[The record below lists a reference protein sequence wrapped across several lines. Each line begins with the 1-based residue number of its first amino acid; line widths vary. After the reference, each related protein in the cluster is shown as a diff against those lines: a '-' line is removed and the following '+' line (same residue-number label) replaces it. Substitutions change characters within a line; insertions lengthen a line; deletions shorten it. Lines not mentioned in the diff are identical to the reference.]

1 MNDYAPKALKALCR
15 HDLGQA
21 IEALHNLA
29 SAASLPTD
37 AFGLDSLSEDY
48 EMMVNYMAGGYED
61 QARDTLYKHFLSRA
75 AQCYCQMVY
84 AGLRDDAQNAFAATR
99 RALRLMDVPHSLS
112 EVLRRGATGR
122 VMFDLVW
129 TSPIWSGD
137 DLEAAEQIITSD
149 DFAFT
154 QKALLLSGTMLGAL
168 HYFDAAKL
176 TLLLHHAQH
185 ADDRLRAR
193 ALAGAV
199 LVVAHHKDLVGFF
212 PLLQKA
218 FDDLKAS
225 PRYAAELSD
234 LQAARILSLE
244 VKEIEKKMREEIIPG
259 IMEHTKHLK
268 TDLRHLDIQELQDEM
283 ARLSANPEWA
293 ETEKKMTAK
302 MEQLAA
308 MQQRGS
314 DVFIGQFKSFKQHFP
329 FFTAAANW
337 FTPFDTS
344 HPELPQ
350 NLRKSPVLNLLTQ
363 AAQLCDSDKYSL
375 AFLMGQ
381 MSNSGLPLN
390 AEAMDEQLKQAF
402 DSGEIPQA
410 EQMTPAV
417 HIRLYMQDLYR
428 FFTLFRGRQ
437 DEVNPFA
444 DNWRFYDQEPFAAIN
459 QKPETVHELANLAFT
474 IKAYEAAA
482 PLYIACEPSAEVCQK
497 IGFCKEM
504 THDYEGACEA
514 YERADLF
521 KDDSAWTLRRLAA
534 CQRARSNPEAA
545 LAIYE
550 RLEALEPEAADLP
563 LHAGECLIW
572 LRRYD
577 EALKKLY
584 KAYYLSPDDRRVWR
598 ALVWAELQV
607 GRFEEAEG
615 HFSLILGRQPEA
627 GDYVNAAHCAWLSGN
642 IVLALSR
649 YRLALSQMPTET
661 KPEDL
666 LTPDKD
672 LLTAHGITQTDI
684 YIMRDAISKND

>member
-1 MNDYAPKALKALCR
+1 MNNFAPKALKALCQ

-21 IEALHNLA
+21 IEALHNFA
-29 SAASLPTD
+29 SAASLPSD
-37 AFGLDSLSEDY
+37 AFGLKSLSEDY
-48 EMMVNYMAGGYED
+48 EMMVNYMAGGYDD
-61 QARDTLYKHFLSRA
+61 QAREKLYTHFLSRA

-84 AGLRDDAQNAFAATR
+84 AGLRDDAPNAFAATR
-99 RALRLMDVPHSLS
+99 RTLRLMDVPHSLP
-112 EVLRRGATGR
+112 EVCRHEATGR
-122 VMFDLVW
+122 VIFDVAW
-129 TSPIWSGD
+129 TSPVWTGD
-137 DLEAAEQIITSD
+137 DLDAAQQIIDSD
-149 DFAFT
+149 HFSFT

-168 HYFDAAKL
+168 HFFDAAKL
-176 TLLLHHAQH
+176 SLLLRHASH

-199 LVVAHHKDLVGFF
+199 LVATHHRSLVGFF
-212 PLLQKA
+212 PSLKEA
-218 FDDLKAS
+218 FDTLKAT
-225 PRYAAELSD
+225 PRYASELSD
-234 LQAARILSLE
+234 LQTARILSLE

-268 TDLRHLDIQELQDEM
+268 TDLRHFDIKELQDEM

-293 ETEKKMTAK
+293 EAEKNMTDK
-302 MEQLAA
+302 MEQLATL
-308 MQQRGS
+308 QQRGS
-314 DVFIGQFKSFKQHFP
+314 DVFIGQFKSFKQNFP

-337 FTPFDTS
+337 FTPFDTD

-350 NLRKSPVLNLLTQ
+350 NIRKSPVLNLLTQ

-375 AFLMGQ
+375 SFLMGQ
-381 MSNSGLPLN
+381 MSNSGLPIN
-390 AEAMDEQLKQAF
+390 AETMDEQIKNAF
-402 DSGEIPQA
+402 ESGQLPSV

-444 DNWRFYDQEPFAAIN
+444 DDWRFYDQSPFT
-459 QKPETVHELANLAFT
+459 PESPNPKAVHELAQLAFS

-482 PLYIACEPSAEVCQK
+482 PLFMTCEPSADVCQK

-534 CQRARSNPEAA
+534 CQRARSKPEAA
-545 LAIYE
+545 LALYE
-550 RLEALEPEAADLP
+550 RLENLEPEAADLP

-572 LRRYD
+572 LQRYD

-584 KAYYLSPDDRRVWR
+584 KAYYLDPDDRRVWR
-598 ALVWAELQV
+598 AMVWAELQT
-607 GRFEEAEG
+607 GHFDQAET
-615 HFSLILGRQPEA
+615 HFSLILSHQPQA

-642 IVLALSR
+642 VVLAITR
-649 YRLALSQMPTET
+649 YRLALTQMPET

-666 LTPDKD
+666 LTPDKA

-684 YIMRDAISKND
+684 YIMRDAIGSNA

>member
-1 MNDYAPKALKALCR
+1 MNNFAPKALKALCQ

-21 IEALHNLA
+21 IEALHNFA
-29 SAASLPTD
+29 SAASLPSD
-37 AFGLDSLSEDY
+37 AFGLKSLSEDY
-48 EMMVNYMAGGYED
+48 EMMVNYMAGGYDD
-61 QARDTLYKHFLSRA
+61 QAREKLYTHFLSRA

-84 AGLRDDAQNAFAATR
+84 AGLRDDASNAFAATR
-99 RALRLMDVPHSLS
+99 RTLRLMDVPHSLP
-112 EVLRRGATGR
+112 EVCRHEATGR
-122 VMFDLVW
+122 VIFDVAW
-129 TSPIWSGD
+129 TSPVWTGD
-137 DLEAAEQIITSD
+137 DLDAAQQIIDSD
-149 DFAFT
+149 HFSFT

-168 HYFDAAKL
+168 HFFDAAKL
-176 TLLLHHAQH
+176 TLLLRHASH

-199 LVVAHHKDLVGFF
+199 LVATHHRSLVGFF
-212 PLLQKA
+212 PSLKEA
-218 FDDLKAS
+218 FDTLKAT
-225 PRYAAELSD
+225 PRYASELSD
-234 LQAARILSLE
+234 LQTARILSLE

-268 TDLRHLDIQELQDEM
+268 TDLRHFDIKELQDEM

-293 ETEKKMTAK
+293 EAEKNMTDK
-302 MEQLAA
+302 MEQLATL
-308 MQQRGS
+308 QQRGS
-314 DVFIGQFKSFKQHFP
+314 DVFIGQFKSFKQNFP

-337 FTPFDTS
+337 FTPFDTD

-350 NLRKSPVLNLLTQ
+350 NIRKSPVLNLLTQ

-375 AFLMGQ
+375 SFLMGQ
-381 MSNSGLPLN
+381 MSNSGLPIN
-390 AEAMDEQLKQAF
+390 AETMDEQIKNAF
-402 DSGEIPQA
+402 ESGQLPSV

-444 DNWRFYDQEPFAAIN
+444 DDWRFYDQSPFT
-459 QKPETVHELANLAFT
+459 PESPNPKAVHELAQLAFS
-474 IKAYEAAA
+474 IQAYEAAA
-482 PLYIACEPSAEVCQK
+482 PLFMTCEPSADVCQK

-534 CQRARSNPEAA
+534 CQRARSKPEAA
-545 LAIYE
+545 LALYE
-550 RLEALEPEAADLP
+550 RLENLEPEAADLP

-572 LRRYD
+572 LQRYD

-584 KAYYLSPDDRRVWR
+584 KAYYLDPDDRRVWR
-598 ALVWAELQV
+598 AMVWAELQT
-607 GRFEEAEG
+607 GHFDQAET
-615 HFSLILGRQPEA
+615 HFSLILSHQPQA

-642 IVLALSR
+642 VVLAITR
-649 YRLALSQMPTET
+649 YRLALTQMPET

-666 LTPDKD
+666 LTPDKA

-684 YIMRDAISKND
+684 YIMRDAISSNA

>member
-1 MNDYAPKALKALCR
+1 MNNFAPKALKALCQ

-21 IEALHNLA
+21 IEALHNFA

-37 AFGLDSLSEDY
+37 AFGLKSLSEDY
-48 EMMVNYMAGGYED
+48 EMMVNYMARGYDD
-61 QARDTLYKHFLSRA
+61 QAREKLYTHFLSRA

-84 AGLRDDAQNAFAATR
+84 AGLRDDAPNAFAATR
-99 RALRLMDVPHSLS
+99 RTLRLMDVPHSLP
-112 EVLRRGATGR
+112 EVCRHEATGR
-122 VMFDLVW
+122 VIFDVAW
-129 TSPIWSGD
+129 TSPVWTGD
-137 DLEAAEQIITSD
+137 DLDAAQQIIDSD
-149 DFAFT
+149 HFSFT

-168 HYFDAAKL
+168 HFFDAAKL
-176 TLLLHHAQH
+176 TLLLRHASH

-199 LVVAHHKDLVGFF
+199 LVATHHRSLVGFF
-212 PLLQKA
+212 PSLKEA
-218 FDDLKAS
+218 FNTLKAT
-225 PRYAAELSD
+225 PRYASELSD
-234 LQAARILSLE
+234 LQSARILILE

-268 TDLRHLDIQELQDEM
+268 TDLRHFDIQELQDEM

-293 ETEKKMTAK
+293 EAEKNMTDK
-302 MEQLAA
+302 MEQLAT

-337 FTPFDTS
+337 FTPFDTD

-350 NLRKSPVLNLLTQ
+350 NIRKSPVLNLLTQ

-375 AFLMGQ
+375 SFLMGQ
-381 MSNSGLPLN
+381 MSNSGLPIN
-390 AEAMDEQLKQAF
+390 AETMDEQIKNAF
-402 DSGEIPQA
+402 ESGQLPSV

-444 DNWRFYDQEPFAAIN
+444 DDWRFYDQSPFT
-459 QKPETVHELANLAFT
+459 PESPNPKAVHELAQLAFS

-482 PLYIACEPSAEVCQK
+482 PLFMSCEPSADVCQK

-534 CQRARSNPEAA
+534 CQRARSKPEAA
-545 LAIYE
+545 LALYE
-550 RLEALEPEAADLP
+550 RLENLEPEAADLP

-572 LRRYD
+572 LQRYD

-584 KAYYLSPDDRRVWR
+584 KAYYLDPDDRRVWR
-598 ALVWAELQV
+598 AMVWAELQT
-607 GRFEEAEG
+607 GHFDQAET
-615 HFSLILGRQPEA
+615 HFSLILSHQPQA

-642 IVLALSR
+642 VVLAITR
-649 YRLALSQMPTET
+649 YRLALTQMPET

-666 LTPDKD
+666 LTPDKA

-684 YIMRDAISKND
+684 YIMRDAIGSNA

>member
-1 MNDYAPKALKALCR
+1 MNNFAPKALKALCR

-29 SAASLPTD
+29 SSTSLPTD

-48 EMMVNYMAGGYED
+48 EMMVNYMAGGYDD
-61 QARDTLYKHFLSRA
+61 QARDKLYKQFLGRA

-84 AGLRDDAQNAFAATR
+84 ASLRDDAPNAFAATR
-99 RALRLMDVPHSLS
+99 RALRLMDVPHSLP
-112 EVLRRGATGR
+112 EVCRRGATGR
-122 VMFDLVW
+122 VVFDVAW
-129 TSPIWSGD
+129 TSPVWTGD
-137 DLEAAEQIITSD
+137 DLDAAQHIIGSD
-149 DFAFT
+149 KFSFT

-176 TLLLHHAQH
+176 TLLLHHAGH
-185 ADDRLRAR
+185 ADDRLRTR

-199 LVVAHHKDLVGFF
+199 LVAAHHRSLIGFF
-212 PLLQKA
+212 PSLKEA
-218 FDDLKAS
+218 FDTIKAT
-225 PRYAAELSD
+225 PRYATELSD

-293 ETEKKMTAK
+293 EAEKNMTAK

-337 FTPFDTS
+337 FTPFDTD

-350 NLRKSPVLNLLTQ
+350 NIRKSPVLNLLTQ

-375 AFLMGQ
+375 SFLMGQ
-381 MSNSGLPLN
+381 MSNSGLPIN
-390 AEAMDEQLKQAF
+390 AEAMDEQIKNAF
-402 DSGEIPQA
+402 DSGQIPSG

-417 HIRLYMQDLYR
+417 HIRLYIQDLYR

-444 DNWRFYDQEPFAAIN
+444 DDWRFYDQSPFA
-459 QKPETVHELANLAFT
+459 PESPNPKAVHELAQLAFS

-482 PLYIACEPSAEVCQK
+482 PLFMSCEPSAEVCQK

-572 LRRYD
+572 LQRYD
-577 EALKKLY
+577 EALKKLF
-584 KAYYLSPDDRRVWR
+584 KAYYLSPEDRRVWR
-598 ALVWAELQV
+598 ALVWAELQA

-615 HFSLILGRQPEA
+615 HFSLILGHKPQT
-627 GDYVNAAHCAWLSGN
+627 GDYVNAGHCAWLSGN
-642 IVLALSR
+642 VVLALSR
-649 YRLALSQMPTET
+649 YRLALSLMPET
-661 KPEDL
+661 NAEDL
-666 LTPDKD
+666 LTPDKS

-684 YIMRDAISKND
+684 YIMRDAIGKID

>member
-1 MNDYAPKALKALCR
+1 MNNFAPKALKALCQ

-21 IEALHNLA
+21 IEALHNFA

-37 AFGLDSLSEDY
+37 AFGLKSLSEDY
-48 EMMVNYMAGGYED
+48 EMMVNYMAGGYDD
-61 QARDTLYKHFLSRA
+61 QAREKLYTHFLSRA

-84 AGLRDDAQNAFAATR
+84 AGLRDDASNAFAATR
-99 RALRLMDVPHSLS
+99 RTLRLMDVPHSLP
-112 EVLRRGATGR
+112 EVCRHEATGR
-122 VMFDLVW
+122 VIFDVAW
-129 TSPIWSGD
+129 TSPVWTGD
-137 DLEAAEQIITSD
+137 DLDAAQQIIDSD
-149 DFAFT
+149 HFSFT

-168 HYFDAAKL
+168 HFFDAAKL
-176 TLLLHHAQH
+176 TLLLRHASH
-185 ADDRLRAR
+185 TDDRLRVR

-199 LVVAHHKDLVGFF
+199 LVATHHRSLVGFF
-212 PLLQKA
+212 PSLKEA
-218 FDDLKAS
+218 FDTLKAT
-225 PRYAAELSD
+225 PRYASELSD
-234 LQAARILSLE
+234 LQTARILSLE

-268 TDLRHLDIQELQDEM
+268 TDLRHFDIQELQDEM

-293 ETEKKMTAK
+293 EAEKNMTDKMD
-302 MEQLAA
+302 QLAT

-337 FTPFDTS
+337 FTPFDTD

-350 NLRKSPVLNLLTQ
+350 NIRKSPVLNLLTQ

-375 AFLMGQ
+375 SFLMGQ
-381 MSNSGLPLN
+381 MSNSGLPIN
-390 AEAMDEQLKQAF
+390 AETMDEQIKNAF
-402 DSGEIPQA
+402 ESGQLPSV

-444 DNWRFYDQEPFAAIN
+444 DDWRFYDQSPFT
-459 QKPETVHELANLAFT
+459 PESPNPKAVHELAQLAFS

-482 PLYIACEPSAEVCQK
+482 PLFMTCEPSADVCQK

-534 CQRARSNPEAA
+534 CQRARSKPEAA
-545 LAIYE
+545 LALYE
-550 RLEALEPEAADLP
+550 RLENLEPEAADLP

-572 LRRYD
+572 LQRYD

-584 KAYYLSPDDRRVWR
+584 KAYYLDPDDRRVWR
-598 ALVWAELQV
+598 AMVWAELQT
-607 GRFEEAEG
+607 GHFDQAET
-615 HFSLILGRQPEA
+615 HFSLILSHQPQA

-642 IVLALSR
+642 VVLAITR
-649 YRLALSQMPTET
+649 YRLALTQMPET

-666 LTPDKD
+666 LTPDKS

-684 YIMRDAISKND
+684 YIMRDAIGSNA

>member
-1 MNDYAPKALKALCR
+1 
-15 HDLGQA
+15 
-21 IEALHNLA
+21 
-29 SAASLPTD
+29 
-37 AFGLDSLSEDY
+37 
-48 EMMVNYMAGGYED
+48 
-61 QARDTLYKHFLSRA
+61 
-75 AQCYCQMVY
+75 
-84 AGLRDDAQNAFAATR
+84 
-99 RALRLMDVPHSLS
+99 
-112 EVLRRGATGR
+112 
-122 VMFDLVW
+122 
-129 TSPIWSGD
+129 
-137 DLEAAEQIITSD
+137 
-149 DFAFT
+149 
-154 QKALLLSGTMLGAL
+154 MLGAL
-168 HYFDAAKL
+168 HFFDAAKL
-176 TLLLHHAQH
+176 TLLLRHASH

-199 LVVAHHKDLVGFF
+199 LVATHHRSLVGFF
-212 PLLQKA
+212 PSLKEA
-218 FDDLKAS
+218 FDTLKAT
-225 PRYAAELSD
+225 PRYASELSD
-234 LQAARILSLE
+234 LQTARILSLE

-268 TDLRHLDIQELQDEM
+268 TDFRHFDIQELQDEM

-293 ETEKKMTAK
+293 EAEKNMTDK
-302 MEQLAA
+302 MEQLAT

-314 DVFIGQFKSFKQHFP
+314 DVFIGQFKSFKQNYP

-337 FTPFDTS
+337 FTPFDTD

-350 NLRKSPVLNLLTQ
+350 NIRKSPVLNLLTQ

-375 AFLMGQ
+375 SFLMGQ
-381 MSNSGLPLN
+381 MSNSGLPIN
-390 AEAMDEQLKQAF
+390 AETMDEQIKNAF
-402 DSGEIPQA
+402 ESGQLPSV

-444 DNWRFYDQEPFAAIN
+444 DDWRFYDQSPFT
-459 QKPETVHELANLAFT
+459 PERPNPKAVHELAQLAFS

-482 PLYIACEPSAEVCQK
+482 PLFMTCEPSADVCQK

-534 CQRARSNPEAA
+534 CQRARSKPEAA
-545 LAIYE
+545 LTLYE
-550 RLEALEPEAADLP
+550 RLENLEPEAADLP

-572 LRRYD
+572 LQRYD

-584 KAYYLSPDDRRVWR
+584 KAYYLDPDDRRVWR
-598 ALVWAELQV
+598 AMVWAELQT
-607 GRFEEAEG
+607 GHFDQAET
-615 HFSLILGRQPEA
+615 HFSLILSHQPQA

-642 IVLALSR
+642 VVLAITR
-649 YRLALSQMPTET
+649 YRLALTQMPET

-666 LTPDKD
+666 LTPDKA

-684 YIMRDAISKND
+684 YIMRDAIGSNA

>member
-1 MNDYAPKALKALCR
+1 MNNFAPKALKALCQ

-21 IEALHNLA
+21 IEALHNFA

-37 AFGLDSLSEDY
+37 AFGLKSLSEDY
-48 EMMVNYMAGGYED
+48 EMMVNYMAGGYDD
-61 QARDTLYKHFLSRA
+61 QAREKLYTHFLSRA

-84 AGLRDDAQNAFAATR
+84 AGLRDDAPNAFAATR
-99 RALRLMDVPHSLS
+99 RTLRLMDVPHSLP
-112 EVLRRGATGR
+112 EVCRLEATGR
-122 VMFDLVW
+122 VIFDVAW
-129 TSPIWSGD
+129 TSPVWTGD
-137 DLEAAEQIITSD
+137 DLDAAQQIIDSD
-149 DFAFT
+149 HFSFT

-168 HYFDAAKL
+168 HFFDAAKL
-176 TLLLHHAQH
+176 TLLLRHASH

-199 LVVAHHKDLVGFF
+199 LVATHHRSLVGFF
-212 PLLQKA
+212 PSLKEA
-218 FDDLKAS
+218 FDTLKAT
-225 PRYAAELSD
+225 PRYASELSD
-234 LQAARILSLE
+234 LQTARILSLE

-268 TDLRHLDIQELQDEM
+268 TDLRHFDIQELQDEM

-293 ETEKKMTAK
+293 EAEKNMTDK
-302 MEQLAA
+302 MEQLAT

-337 FTPFDTS
+337 FTPFDTD

-350 NLRKSPVLNLLTQ
+350 NIRKSPVLNLLTQ

-375 AFLMGQ
+375 SFLMGQ
-381 MSNSGLPLN
+381 MSNSGLPIN
-390 AEAMDEQLKQAF
+390 AETMDEQIKNAF
-402 DSGEIPQA
+402 ESGQLPSV

-444 DNWRFYDQEPFAAIN
+444 DDWRFYDQSPFT
-459 QKPETVHELANLAFT
+459 PENPNPKAVHELAQLAFS

-482 PLYIACEPSAEVCQK
+482 PLFMTCEPSADVCQK

-534 CQRARSNPEAA
+534 CQRARSKPEAA
-545 LAIYE
+545 LALYE
-550 RLEALEPEAADLP
+550 RLENLEPEAADLP

-572 LRRYD
+572 LQRYD

-584 KAYYLSPDDRRVWR
+584 KAYYLDPDDRRVWR
-598 ALVWAELQV
+598 AMVWAELQT
-607 GRFEEAEG
+607 GHFDQAET
-615 HFSLILGRQPEA
+615 HFSLILSHQPQA

-642 IVLALSR
+642 VVLAITR
-649 YRLALSQMPTET
+649 YRLALTQMPET

-666 LTPDKD
+666 LTPDKA

-684 YIMRDAISKND
+684 YIMRDAIGSNA